1 MKRVHWTIALLVLL
15 LRAVPAVA
23 ADASLQAAATAPGGG
38 KIDVKWTGPGAG
50 SDFISIDS
58 VGSPD
63 GSYGP
68 YAYINSGNPVS
79 IVVPDAPGNYVIRY
93 HVTNGYAVVATAPL
107 EITAVA
113 ATLQADP
120 TVAVG
125 GRLAVAWTGPNNT
138 GDFVSI
144 DKAADPESSYGNY
157 AYAASGNPV
166 NVVAPDAA
174 GDYVVRYHMGS
185 SYRVIGA
192 TPVKVNATGAT
203 LQVIEHVNAGSEVS
217 VTWAG
222 PAHPGDFISIDTV
235 AADDKSYGPYA
246 YPAGVT
252 GNAVV
257 IRAPD
262 AAGNYVVRYHLAAS
276 YQVIGSA
283 PLRVDP
289 VSASL
294 AAPPEVVA
302 GAVFE
307 VNWKGPDNI
316 GDFVTVVE
324 KAAAAQRY
332 GASNG
337 YTQRGN
343 PVRIE
348 APRAAGDYELRY
360 LTGQSYATLA
370 TAQLRVTPG
379 TAPGRLRVIT
389 DKAQPVATFAA
400 VEFLLDAS
408 GSMLQ
413 RIGGERRIELAKT
426 ALTDLATNALPA
438 NSNFA
443 LRVFGHKEANSCRT
457 DLEIPLATLD
467 QASAVAR
474 IKTINAM
481 NLAKTPI
488 AASLLLVRQD
498 LAGVS
503 GPALVVLVT
512 DGEETCDGDP
522 RAAIETLRGAGLDV
536 RVNIVGFA
544 IDEVALKETF
554 AEWARLGHGG
564 FFDAQNGEQ
573 LKQAIRATLQP
584 LYEVLDNGRVVA
596 TGTVNGEPIELRP
609 GTYRVRL
616 SGGQKDLGTTT
627 IESGA
632 PRELRL
638 E

>member
-1 MKRVHWTIALLVLL
+1 MKRVSWTIALLVLL
-15 LRAVPAVA
+15 LRVAPAVA
-23 ADASLQAAATAPGGG
+23 ADASLQAAATVAAGS

-50 SDFISIDS
+50 PDFISIDPA
-58 VGSPD
+58 GSPD
-63 GSYGP
+63 GTYGP
-68 YAYINSGNPVS
+68 YAYISSGNPVS
-79 IVVPDAPGNYVIRY
+79 IVVPDVPGDYVIRY
-93 HVTNGYAVVATAPL
+93 HLTNTDAVVAAAPL
-107 EITAVA
+107 KISAVA
-113 ATLQADP
+113 ATLKADP

-125 GRLAVAWTGPNNT
+125 GRLLVAWTGPNNT

-144 DKAADPESSYGNY
+144 DKVADPEGSYGNY

-166 NVVAPDAA
+166 DVVAPDAG
-174 GDYVVRYHMGS
+174 GDYVIRYHMGS

-192 TPVKVNATGAT
+192 TPVQVTETGAT
-203 LQVIEHVNAGSEVS
+203 LQVAEHVNAGGEVS

-222 PAHPGDFISIDTV
+222 PAHEGDFISIDTV
-235 AADDKSYGPYA
+235 AADDKAYGPYA
-246 YPAGVT
+246 YTAA

-262 AAGNYVVRYHLAAS
+262 AAGDYVVRYHLAAS
-276 YQVIGSA
+276 YRVIGSA
-283 PLRVDP
+283 PLRIES

-294 AAPPEVVA
+294 TAPTEVAA
-302 GAVFE
+302 GTVFE
-307 VNWKGPDNI
+307 VTWKGPDNV
-316 GDFVTVVE
+316 GDFVTIVE
-324 KAAAAQRY
+324 RTAAAQRY

-348 APRAAGDYELRY
+348 APRTAGDYELRY
-360 LTGQSYATLA
+360 LTGQSNATLA

-413 RIGGERRIELAKT
+413 RIGGQRRIELAKS
-426 ALTDLATNALPA
+426 ALTDLANNALPA
-438 NSNFA
+438 DSNFA

-457 DLEIPLATLD
+457 DLEIPLAPLNKAT
-467 QASAVAR
+467 AIAR

-522 RAAIETLRGAGLDV
+522 RAAIATLRDAGLDV

-573 LKQAIRATLQP
+573 LQRAMRATLQP
-584 LYEVLDNGRVVA
+584 LYEVLANGTMVA

-609 GTYRVRL
+609 GTYQVRL